1 MTVDNL
7 VPKGGVHPKTTLVV
21 FPPSA
26 RGHRIWVD
34 GTMVTAGE
42 KPTMLKCGHRKI
54 QIGSAG
60 KMRKVDLPCGKQI
73 VLDE

>member
-1 MTVDNL
+1 M
-7 VPKGGVHPKTTLVV
+7 
-21 FPPSA
+21 FPETS

-60 KMRKVDLPCGKQI
+60 KTRKIDLPCGKQI
-73 VLDE
+73 VLDGE